1 MKYKRRE
8 TVELEVHLHH
18 QKQNKVQTPVTEI
31 QQSPPPLSKEG
42 KTEPYINQC
51 ETHVTPARPSTEQN
65 QRNNDEEQKD
75 EKLR

>member
-18 QKQNKVQTPVTEI
+18 QKQVQTPVTEI

>member
-1 MKYKRRE
+1 MVCPSQRVYCSPQRRE
-8 TVELEVHLHH
+8 R
-18 QKQNKVQTPVTEI
+18 VQA
-31 QQSPPPLSKEG
+31 LKG
-42 KTEPYINQC
+42 KTDPYINQC